1 VGNREWG
8 TRKLFPIPTPY
19 SPFPTPNLLLRSKK
33 TVRKILLP
41 TIILSLSFLAPAC
54 GESNGSAGA
63 GGGDETA
70 ATVNGVKILIKDVD
84 RVIAQQ
90 LGAQEVQLAQIE
102 QAAYRI
108 QALDNLISQ
117 EALYQQAQK
126 ENIVPSEDD
135 IKRFIQ
141 SYKVERGLTEEA
153 FAKELQ
159 RTNQTDEQF
168 REFVKKQLSINKL
181 YEKAQTQLKVQDR
194 EISDIYSANPAQFS
208 LQPGVQL
215 SDIVIDPRDN
225 GAKFDA
231 KDDAQAEQ
239 RVRDIKARLNNG
251 ADFATIARQFSEH
264 ESALRAGDIGFLPR
278 SEFASALP
286 QQMGLP
292 GAVGDKL
299 YGMEAGDVTDP
310 IKDSAGRWHI
320 LKVTGKQA
328 ETRERKPD
336 DPDVRKEIQ
345 DRILAQRKQVLDA
358 AIQARARDE
367 AKIENFLARRMLD
380 NPNSFGVLRPVS
392 ATNAGAAS
400 ASPSPTAEA
409 KK

>member
-1 VGNREWG
+1 
-8 TRKLFPIPTPY
+8 
-19 SPFPTPNLLLRSKK
+19 
-33 TVRKILLP
+33 VRKILLP
-41 TIILSLSFLAPAC
+41 TIILSLSFLGSSC
-54 GESNGSAGA
+54 GEGNSSAGA
-63 GGGDETA
+63 GGGDVA
-70 ATVNGVKILIKDVD
+70 AASVNGVKILVKDVD

-90 LGAQEVQLAQIE
+90 LGGQEGQLSQIE
-102 QAAYRI
+102 TAAAQI
-108 QALDNLISQ
+108 QALDSLITQ
-117 EALYQQAQK
+117 EALYQRAQNEK
-126 ENIVPSEDD
+126 IVPSEDE

-159 RTNQTDEQF
+159 RTNQTEEQF
-168 REFVKKQLSINKL
+168 RDFVKKQLSINKL

-194 EISDIYSANPAQFS
+194 EIADIYNANPKRFAI
-208 LQPGVQL
+208 QPGVQL

-231 KDDAQAEQ
+231 KGDAQAEQ
-239 RVRDIKARLNNG
+239 RIRDIKTRLNNG
-251 ADFATIARQFSEH
+251 ADFATIARQYSEH
-264 ESALRAGDIGFLPR
+264 QSAYQSGDIGFLPR

-292 GAVGDKL
+292 AAVGDKL
-299 YGMEAGDVTDP
+299 YGMEPGDVTEP
-310 IKDSAGRWHI
+310 IKDSENRWHL
-320 LKVTGKQA
+320 LKVTGKQT
-328 ETRERKPD
+328 ETRDRKQD

-345 DRILAQRKQVLDA
+345 DGILAQRKQVLDT

-380 NPNSFGVLRPVS
+380 NPNSFGVLRPTS
-392 ATNAGAAS
+392 TANTGAAS

-409 KK
+409 QK

>member
-1 VGNREWG
+1 
-8 TRKLFPIPTPY
+8 
-19 SPFPTPNLLLRSKK
+19 
-33 TVRKILLP
+33 
-41 TIILSLSFLAPAC
+41 
-54 GESNGSAGA
+54 
-63 GGGDETA
+63 
-70 ATVNGVKILIKDVD
+70 
-84 RVIAQQ
+84 VIAQQ
-90 LGAQEVQLAQIE
+90 LGGQEGQLSPIE
-102 QAAYRI
+102 QAATRI
-108 QALDNLISQ
+108 QALDSLITQ

-141 SYKVERGLTEEA
+141 NYKVERGFTEEA

-159 RTNQTDEQF
+159 RTNQTEEQF
-168 REFVKKQLSINKL
+168 REFVKKTLSINKL

-194 EISDIYSANPAQFS
+194 EIKDIFDANPKRYS
-208 LQPGVQL
+208 IQPGVQL

-231 KDDAQAEQ
+231 KGDTQAEQ
-239 RVRDIKARLNNG
+239 RIRDIKTRLNNG

-264 ESALRAGDIGFLPR
+264 QSAYQSGDIGFLPR

-292 GAVGDKL
+292 AAVGDKL
-299 YGMEAGDVTDP
+299 YAMEPGDVTDP
-310 IKDSAGRWHI
+310 VKDAENRWHI
-320 LKVTGKQA
+320 LKVTGKQT
-328 ETRERKPD
+328 ESRDRSLE
-336 DPDVRKEIQ
+336 DPNLRKEIQ
-345 DRILAQRKQVLDA
+345 DGILTQRKQVLDG

-380 NPNSFGVLRPVS
+380 NPNSFGVLRPV
-392 ATNAGAAS
+392 ATANSGAAN
-400 ASPSPTAEA
+400 PSPTAEA

>member
-1 VGNREWG
+1 
-8 TRKLFPIPTPY
+8 
-19 SPFPTPNLLLRSKK
+19 
-33 TVRKILLP
+33 VRKILLP
-41 TIILSLSFLAPAC
+41 TIVLSLSFLGSSC
-54 GESNGSAGA
+54 GEGNSSAGA
-63 GGGDETA
+63 GGADQAA
-70 ATVNGVKILIKDVD
+70 ATVNGVKILVKDVD

-90 LGAQEVQLAQIE
+90 LGGQEGQLSQIE
-102 QAAYRI
+102 TAAAQI
-108 QALDNLISQ
+108 QALDNLITQ
-117 EALYQQAQK
+117 EALYQRAQNEK
-126 ENIVPSEDD
+126 IVPSEDE

-159 RTNQTDEQF
+159 RTNQTEEQF
-168 REFVKKQLSINKL
+168 RDFVKKQLSINKL

-194 EISDIYSANPAQFS
+194 EIADIYNANPKRFAI
-208 LQPGVQL
+208 QPGVQL

-231 KDDAQAEQ
+231 KGDAQAEQ
-239 RVRDIKARLNNG
+239 RIRDIKTRLNNG
-251 ADFATIARQFSEH
+251 ADFATIARQYSEH
-264 ESALRAGDIGFLPR
+264 QSAYQSGDIGFLPR

-292 GAVGDKL
+292 AAVGDKL
-299 YGMEAGDVTDP
+299 YGMEPGDVTEP
-310 IKDSAGRWHI
+310 LKDTENRWHL
-320 LKVTGKQA
+320 LKVTGKQT
-328 ETRERKPD
+328 ETRDRKQD

-345 DRILAQRKQVLDA
+345 DGILAQRKQVLDT

-380 NPNSFGVLRPVS
+380 NPNSFGVLRPTS
-392 ATNAGAAS
+392 TANAGAAS